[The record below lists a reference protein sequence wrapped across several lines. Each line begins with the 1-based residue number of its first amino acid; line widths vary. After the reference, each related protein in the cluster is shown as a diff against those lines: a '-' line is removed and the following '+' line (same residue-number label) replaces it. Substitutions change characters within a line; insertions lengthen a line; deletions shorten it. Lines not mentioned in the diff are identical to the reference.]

1 MSLPHRRTVVS
12 LSIKQT
18 SIQMTYKVSVTR
30 TCKHHLVRGR
40 QHRARLTTAAQLVLR
55 GNNNNKKSKKCFFS
69 VFLMLVGYCGDF
81 FFKVRNPFIAGV
93 SHVSKIFLSSIY
105 RNSNGIQS
113 WGIQRWNKSQRDL
126 SDCYYKMSP
135 RPCRAVKDKKR

>member
-18 SIQMTYKVSVTR
+18 SIQTTYKVSVTR

-40 QHRARLTTAAQLVLR
+40 QHRAHLTIAAQLISRVNNND
-55 GNNNNKKSKKCFFS
+55 NNNNKKKFLFFFFNACW
-69 VFLMLVGYCGDF
+69 FLGF